1 MRVASAGELKRWA
14 AFLDLCAMLAP
25 KAASPSPGRD
35 DENWEMIVRCAS
47 EHMASPAVWRA
58 IEADTTAPEEVKTY
72 FQAIHEV
79 NAARNRRIL
88 KGLDELLARFD
99 EHGIKSVL
107 LKGGA
112 SIASGLYDDPA
123 ERVLVD
129 IDVLIAPKQL
139 KAAETALRTN
149 GYEDAAPS
157 KGPPR
162 WFRPP
167 HHHLPPLIPPTGGF
181 SIELH
186 FSLVE
191 SNQFESLL
199 PPAAILQR
207 AIEVPWNGRSI
218 FVPHPTDF
226 LIHNIVHSQLH
237 HDLQSHGTIELR
249 QLRELALFVVRYRD
263 EVDWIEAERRFSSAG
278 FGRVLAEQ
286 AIYSQALM
294 GVAFPV
300 GECDAQRA
308 MDRLRSSILTP
319 DRGVWAELADIYIGG
334 FLRDPRLAIN
344 LLNPFWWP
352 ERIGN
357 IRALLKRNNGS

>member
-1 MRVASAGELKRWA
+1 
-14 AFLDLCAMLAP
+14 MLAP
-25 KAASPSPGRD
+25 KAVGPVPTCD
-35 DENWEMIVRCAS
+35 DKNWELIVRFAS

-58 IEADTTAPEEVKTY
+58 VEGATAAPEEVKAY
-72 FQAIHEV
+72 FRAIHELNV
-79 NAARNRRIL
+79 ERNRMIL
-88 KGLDELLARFD
+88 EGLAELLTRFD
-99 EHGIKSVL
+99 EFGIKSVL

-112 SIASGLYDDPA
+112 SLASGLYDDPA

-129 IDVLIAPKQL
+129 IDVLVAPEHI

-149 GYEDAAPS
+149 GYEDA
-157 KGPPR
+157 KDVGPPR

-186 FSLVE
+186 TSLAG
-191 SNQFESLL
+191 SKQFESLL
-199 PPAAILQR
+199 PPAAILER
-207 AIEVPWNGRSI
+207 AIVVPWNGRSI

-226 LIHNIVHSQLH
+226 LIHNIVHSQLQH
-237 HDLQSHGTIELR
+237 ELQSQGTIELR
-249 QLRELALFVVRYRD
+249 QLRELALFVVRARD
-263 EVDWIEAERRFSSAG
+263 EVDWIEVERRFSSAG

-308 MDRLRSSILTP
+308 MDRLRSSILNP

-334 FLRDPRLAIN
+334 FLREPRLAIN

-357 IRALLKRNNGS
+357 IRALLKRNNGSQ